1 MKIGIIK
8 YKLRKNHIVNDN
20 LKINSFSKGR
30 KKPLIYIQPESSNF
44 NYKHRNNDF
53 KIRNFTANNNHI
65 LHRDNYKNN
74 QKKFY
79 RFNTEN
85 DNRAINILMGNE

>member
-1 MKIGIIK
+1 M
-8 YKLRKNHIVNDN
+8 DN

-53 KIRNFTANNNHI
+53 KRRDIFNHN
-65 LHRDNYKNN
+65 LRT
-74 QKKFY
+74 KFY
-79 RFNTEN
+79 SGNNEFFNFFSKKDFAN
-85 DNRAINILMGNE
+85 KC